1 MINIEDDILLN
12 MGLIVVKII
21 KRKISVSQLELKEQI
36 EIICCFF
43 FLVLCLLSKKAGIL
57 FQIGLFPL
65 RHREKGF
72 LVHVKNLDE
81 LIVA

>member
-36 EIICCFF
+36 EIIYVFF
-43 FLVLCLLSKKAGIL
+43 FLCYVCY
-57 FQIGLFPL
+57 
-65 RHREKGF
+65 
-72 LVHVKNLDE
+72 
-81 LIVA
+81 